1 MFQQF
6 EELGSFHEH
15 LREQDHLFGQIRS
28 YILLPLSKLKV
39 YIANCCHQSISVTLN
54 NTYTQSIVG
63 RLVCMRKATSSRS
76 VRLLFNLT
84 KIRSIS
90 PPMLL
95 TVPLQRCHSQ
105 HTIAAQHF
113 HGEFHHQC
121 ILLQLLQEFP
131 RIKSLDAPKS
141 LHALAITTGW
151 NCPQPI
157 FLNNNIISAY
167 ASFGELFLAR
177 KVFDEMP
184 RRNTVSYNTMIGCY
198 SRCGDA
204 EEAWKLF
211 FEMRLCGYEPTQ
223 FTFGGLLSCQSLDLY
238 RGFYLQALVL
248 KSGLLYPDAF
258 AGTALL
264 GLFGKHGCL
273 DECLKA
279 FEDMPRKNLVTW
291 NTMIS
296 LFGHHGFAEESIVMF
311 RKIMKM
317 EWALTEYSYVGVLSG
332 FLWERDLELGE
343 QVHGLLVK
351 NGLVCN
357 VLVLNALLN
366 MYVKCSGPCIAEKVF
381 GEASIRDVVSWNT
394 IIGALTK
401 SESPGKALEVYLKMC
416 LDGVWPNRTTFVSV
430 ISSCTRSENLMYGK
444 LIHGMAIKHMLDR
457 DIFVGSALVDLYAK
471 TDWLGDAQRCFDDID
486 EKNVVSWNA
495 LIWGYSQKCCFSP
508 VQLLCEMIQFGCQP
522 NELSFST
529 LLKSSNT
536 VELQQLHSLI
546 IKMGYHGNE
555 YVSCS
560 LITSYA
566 KSGLISDALILLP
579 ADDTQLPVVP
589 SNVIAGIYN
598 RTGQYHKT
606 QELYSLLEEP
616 DIVSWNILIAAC
628 SRNGD
633 YKEAFELL
641 GHMRVAQIHP
651 DKYTY
656 VSLLSVCTN
665 LCNLALGS
673 SLHGL
678 IIKTDSKRCD
688 TFVSNI
694 IIDMYGKC
702 GSLESCLKIFD
713 EMADRNLI
721 SWTVV
726 IATLG
731 LHGQSYK
738 ALQMFREMEAVGF
751 TPDRI
756 AFLAVLSACRHGGLV
771 KEGKQLFGE
780 MNMTY
785 RIEPDFDHYHLMVDL
800 LTRYGDLKEAERLP
814 FPPNALIWR
823 RFLEACN
830 RQRNAENLEV
840 DNVNLESSG

>member
-1 MFQQF
+1 
-6 EELGSFHEH
+6 
-15 LREQDHLFGQIRS
+15 
-28 YILLPLSKLKV
+28 
-39 YIANCCHQSISVTLN
+39 
-54 NTYTQSIVG
+54 
-63 RLVCMRKATSSRS
+63 MRKAASSRS
-76 VRLLFNLT
+76 VHLLFNLT
-84 KIRSIS
+84 KTLSIS
-90 PPMLL
+90 PPNLL
-95 TVPLQRCHSQ
+95 ITVPLQHCHSQ
-105 HTIAAQHF
+105 HTITPQHF
-113 HGEFHHQC
+113 HGEFRHQR

-131 RIKSLDAPKS
+131 RIRSLDATKS
-141 LHALAITTGW
+141 LHALTITTGW

-157 FLNNNIISAY
+157 FLNNNIISSY
-167 ASFGELFLAR
+167 ASFGELFLAH

-204 EEAWKLF
+204 DEAWKLF
-211 FEMRLCGYEPTQ
+211 SEMRLCGYEPTQ
-223 FTFGGLLSCQSLDLY
+223 FTFRGLLLCQSLDLY
-238 RGFYLQALVL
+238 RGFYLHALVL

-258 AGTALL
+258 AVPLL

-279 FEDMPRKNLVTW
+279 FEDMPQKNLVTW

-311 RKIMKM
+311 REIMKM

-351 NGLVCN
+351 NGLVCK

-394 IIGALTK
+394 IIGAVTK
-401 SESPGKALEVYLKMC
+401 SERPAKALELYLKMC

-430 ISSCTRSENLMYGK
+430 INSC
-444 LIHGMAIKHMLDR
+444 
-457 DIFVGSALVDLYAK
+457 SALVDLYAK

-495 LIWGYSQKCCFSP
+495 LIWGYSQKCCYSS

-536 VELQQLHSLI
+536 VELQQLHCLI

-555 YVSCS
+555 TC
-560 LITSYA
+560 
-566 KSGLISDALILLP
+566 
-579 ADDTQLPVVP
+579 
-589 SNVIAGIYN
+589 
-598 RTGQYHKT
+598 QYHKT

-665 LCNLALGS
+665 LCNLALGG

-678 IIKTDSKRCD
+678 IIKTDSKHFD

-702 GSLESCLKIFD
+702 GSLEICLKIFN

-721 SWTVV
+721 SWAIV
-726 IATLG
+726 ISTLG

-738 ALQMFREMEAVGF
+738 ALQMFREMEVVGF
-751 TPDRI
+751 TPDRV
-756 AFLAVLSACRHGGLV
+756 AFLAVLSACRHGGC
-771 KEGKQLFGE
+771 
-780 MNMTY
+780 
-785 RIEPDFDHYHLMVDL
+785 
-800 LTRYGDLKEAERLP
+800 GDLKEAERLILGMP
-814 FPPNALIWR
+814 FPPNALIWC

-830 RQRNAENLEV
+830 RQRDAENLEV